1 MAGRLF
7 ARPDG
12 GGEILVHLF
21 AAPVFLRRSW
31 IRFRLLAQKWTA
43 ALRHAAL
50 GADPDRA
57 SAPAAHLL
65 GHGLAA
71 IVVVDLQRRMDA
83 ALGPLEPND
92 APIRVLI
99 PGHARSFKNLD
110 SGKRPRIES
119 PDDHVPSV

>member
-12 GGEILVHLF
+12 GGEILVHLL

-31 IRFRLLAQKWTA
+31 IRFRLLAQEWAA

-57 SAPAAHLL
+57 SAAAAHLL
-65 GHGLAA
+65 GYGLAA
-71 IVVVDLQRRMDA
+71 IVVVNLQRRVDA

-92 APIRVLI
+92 ARIRILL
-99 PGHARSFKNLD
+99 PCRA
-110 SGKRPRIES
+110 
-119 PDDHVPSV
+119 